1 MSSHPFSS
9 SRNVVP
15 QEHTLQ
21 LDFDLELES
30 GAVLPQPV
38 LAFQTWGT
46 LNSDRSN
53 VVWVCHALTGNHR
66 VHEWWGGL
74 FGDGK
79 LFDPKEHFIVCVNV
93 PGSCYGSTGP
103 LSFRTETERWFRSF
117 PQVTVRDM
125 VKALD
130 LVRIFMEIDRISV
143 LIGASL
149 GGQQALEWAVQQPQ
163 LFERIV
169 PIATNVQHSPFGIA
183 FNEAQRLA
191 IQADPSFFRD
201 EYCGGRNGL
210 IAARSIAMLSYRSYE
225 GYALTQSEQTDKRD
239 GFKAASYQQYQGEK
253 LANRFNAYSYWYLSK
268 AMDAHNLSRNR
279 VPAEE
284 LLAAIDIPAL
294 VVGITS
300 DLLFPL
306 CEQEFIAEQLPNAQ
320 LVTLT
325 SAFGHDGFLVE
336 YEQLENAL
344 RSFLGKDADGLQSV
358 SPTNQL
364 TTHNS

>member
-1 MSSHPFSS
+1 MSLHPFSS
-9 SRNVVP
+9 RDVVP
-15 QEHTLQ
+15 QEYQLQ
-21 LDFDLELES
+21 LDSDLELES
-30 GAVLPQPV
+30 GGVLPQPV
-38 LAFQTWGT
+38 LTFQTWGR
-46 LNSDRSN
+46 LNSERSN

-79 LFDPKEHFIVCVNV
+79 LFDPKTQFIVCVNV

-103 LSFRTETERWFRSF
+103 LSFRSETERWFRSF

-130 LVRIFMEIDRISV
+130 IVRAYLEIDRISV

-149 GGQQALEWAVQQPQ
+149 GGQQVLEWAVQQPH

-201 EYCGGRNGL
+201 EYCGGRTGL
-210 IAARSIAMLSYRSYE
+210 IAARSIAMLSYRTYE
-225 GYALTQSEQTDKRD
+225 GYALTQCEQTEKLD
-239 GFKAASYQQYQGEK
+239 GFKAATYQQYQGEK

-268 AMDAHNLSRNR
+268 AMDSHNLSRNR

-284 LLAAIDIPAL
+284 LLARLDIPAL
-294 VVGITS
+294 VVGIAS

-306 CEQEFIAEQLPNAQ
+306 SEQEFIARHLPNAQ
-320 LVTLT
+320 LTTLT
-325 SAFGHDGFLVE
+325 SPFGHDGFLVE
-336 YEQLENAL
+336 YEQLEEAL
-344 RSFLGKDADGLQSV
+344 RSFLSTDGLQSA
-358 SPTNQL
+358 STDITNAF
-364 TTHNS
+364 THN